1 MRLDQESI
9 GKISAFIAQ
18 NVLGSPVIVREAG
31 DRIRINDILV
41 YKHNGHWV
49 VTRKGIKINDFAFRS
64 WAVAYAVA
72 FANNNAS
79 VNRYLE
85 FNDKKL
91 VKLRED
97 KDLYKYHMNQ
107 AIKRGDDTKACII
120 EGRLSRT
127 DQEISELVD
136 EAQQV
141 LVYQRIA

>member
-1 MRLDQESI
+1 M
-9 GKISAFIAQ
+9 
-18 NVLGSPVIVREAG
+18 
-31 DRIRINDILV
+31 
-41 YKHNGHWV
+41 
-49 VTRKGIKINDFAFRS
+49 
-64 WAVAYAVA
+64 AYAVA

-91 VKLRED
+91 IKLRED